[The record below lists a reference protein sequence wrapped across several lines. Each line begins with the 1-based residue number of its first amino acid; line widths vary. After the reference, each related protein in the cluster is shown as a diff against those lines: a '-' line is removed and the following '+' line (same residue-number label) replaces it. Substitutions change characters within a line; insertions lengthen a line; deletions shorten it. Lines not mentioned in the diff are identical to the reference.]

1 MLNIRGL
8 VLTCACTVF
17 LSAVVQSAG
26 PLAAFT
32 EQIIQDVT
40 AVDIAKGLN
49 VT

>member
-1 MLNIRGL
+1 MMGL
-8 VLTCACTVF
+8 VLTCAFTVF
-17 LSAVVQSAG
+17 LSAVAQSAG
-26 PLAAFT
+26 PLGVFT